1 MVSLAT
7 HATLFWELFYCAL
20 VWPRST
26 RPWVLSMAMAV
37 HAGIAIALGMV
48 TFGVM
53 MMLANLAFIEPEVM
67 RRIFRGVRRWLAPGP
82 SDTATQSAQVR
93 R

>member
-1 MVSLAT
+1 
-7 HATLFWELFYCAL
+7 
-20 VWPRST
+20 
-26 RPWVLSMAMAV
+26 MAMAV

-67 RRIFRGVRRWLAPGP
+67 RRTFRVVRRWLAPGP
-82 SDTATQSAQVR
+82 SDTATQSAPTR